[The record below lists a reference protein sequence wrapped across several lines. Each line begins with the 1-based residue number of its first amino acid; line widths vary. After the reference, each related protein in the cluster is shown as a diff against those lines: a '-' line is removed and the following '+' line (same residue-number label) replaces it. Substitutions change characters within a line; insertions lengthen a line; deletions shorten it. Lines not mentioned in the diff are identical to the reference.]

1 MVRSAGSKD
10 ARSCPRKRR
19 GAQVLGLP
27 PLKSQGSCRTDT
39 LSLGA
44 SWYQVKRHHRSPYG
58 TRVYQLDSQ
67 TVNHPKRRLNIL
79 ENPPVLVNA
88 TKLFLSFHSLD
99 FRFTNYFQVA
109 VPYGLQFSSGA
120 NWKVN
125 SDQLMKMCVIDQRE
139 SCAFLWTQSR
149 RPSEAI
155 SRDCEGLSPSSL
167 GNNIKLD
174 VGSKEKKI
182 RIFNFKVF
190 NFVIGKTN
198 HMELIGT
205 HVLRRSF
212 GASVIVNRECQREV
226 RPAVPF
232 RTDFQSSPTYCLR
245 VPG

>member
-1 MVRSAGSKD
+1 MVRPAGSKD

-39 LSLGA
+39 PS
-44 SWYQVKRHHRSPYG
+44 SPRPHPHPP
-58 TRVYQLDSQ
+58 TELDSQ

-79 ENPPVLVNA
+79 ENPPILVNA

-149 RPSEAI
+149 RPSEI
-155 SRDCEGLSPSSL
+155 N
-167 GNNIKLD
+167 GNQRKKRNILC
-174 VGSKEKKI
+174 
-182 RIFNFKVF
+182 
-190 NFVIGKTN
+190 KT
-198 HMELIGT
+198 L
-205 HVLRRSF
+205 VRSF
-212 GASVIVNRECQREV
+212 GASVIVDRECQREV

>member
-1 MVRSAGSKD
+1 MVRPAGSKD

-58 TRVYQLDSQ
+58 TRVYRSSSLWFAVQLWGQLESKFRSADENVCDRSEGILCLLVD
-67 TVNHPKRRLNIL
+67 TVSEAFGGSEKINGNQRKKRNIL
-79 ENPPVLVNA
+79 CKTLV
-88 TKLFLSFHSLD
+88 
-99 FRFTNYFQVA
+99 
-109 VPYGLQFSSGA
+109 
-120 NWKVN
+120 
-125 SDQLMKMCVIDQRE
+125 
-139 SCAFLWTQSR
+139 
-149 RPSEAI
+149 
-155 SRDCEGLSPSSL
+155 
-167 GNNIKLD
+167 
-174 VGSKEKKI
+174 
-182 RIFNFKVF
+182 
-190 NFVIGKTN
+190 
-198 HMELIGT
+198 
-205 HVLRRSF
+205 RSF